1 MKCQKCNKEITD
13 NNKFCSHCGAP
24 ITPTPSNNK
33 YTQERETEIVKDAM
47 NLTATIEFENSEL
60 SKLKTQRFPE
70 LQSPPVRQVISQPRP
85 VQPQYPKK
93 PKVNYTYVDYLKEQ
107 LNIATKKTSEATSSV
122 QKNKFIRNICII
134 AVVILSFTIIGQI
147 IGVFLGVFA
156 ILGLCAYLAV
166 SIVPYSKKLSAKN
179 NELANSP
186 EYLRAVAEAENLANE
201 QQRQVEA
208 NLRVEQAKLDKEYSI
223 KKEHYEKVT
232 VPEYNKAFSIW
243 KENQSIKISVLEE
256 EIKLNE
262 EVLEKLYEA
271 TRIISAS
278 YRQLWILRWLY
289 LDMSTSDHDIRYA
302 TELLDRDR
310 QRLATE
316 RAGQLVR
323 ESICQ
328 MENTMMK
335 GFHAIYNAIENGNEL
350 QMETIDLLSKTRR
363 DINIGN
369 IVGATQ
375 RYKTNKTLENMRKK
389 KK

>member
-1 MKCQKCNKEITD
+1 MKCKSCYQEIPE
-13 NNKFCSHCGAP
+13 NSAFCSHCGVQ
-24 ITPTPSNNK
+24 ITSSTNK
-33 YTQERETEIVKDAM
+33 YSQERETEIVKDAM

-60 SKLKTQRFPE
+60 TKLKTQRFPQ
-70 LQSPPVRQVISQPRP
+70 LQSPPVRQVVPQPRP
-85 VQPQYPKK
+85 IQPKYPQK

-134 AVVILSFTIIGQI
+134 AVVIFSFTIIGQI
-147 IGVFLGVFA
+147 IGVFLGAFA
-156 ILGLCAYLAV
+156 ILGLCAYIAV
-166 SIVPYSKKLSAKN
+166 GIVPYSKKLATKN

-186 EYLRAVAEAENLANE
+186 EYLRAVAEAENLARE
-201 QQRQVEA
+201 QQRQVETK
-208 NLRVEQAKLDKEYSI
+208 LHIEQAKLDKEYSI

-232 VPEYNKAFSIW
+232 VPQYNKAFSIW

-262 EVLEKLYEA
+262 DVLEKLYET

-316 RAGQLVR
+316 RASQLVR
-323 ESICQ
+323 ESINQ
-328 MENTMMK
+328 VENTMMK
-335 GFHAIYNAIENGNEL
+335 GFHAVYNAVENGNEL

-369 IVGATQ
+369 IVGAAQ
-375 RYKTNKTLENMRKK
+375 RHKKNKTVENMRKK